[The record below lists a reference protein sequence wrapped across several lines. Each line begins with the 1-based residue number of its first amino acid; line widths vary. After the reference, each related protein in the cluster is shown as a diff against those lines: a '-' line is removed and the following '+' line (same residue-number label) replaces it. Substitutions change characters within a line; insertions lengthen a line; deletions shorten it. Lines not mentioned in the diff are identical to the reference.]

1 MKLYIIRH
9 GQTDWN
15 VEGKIQGR
23 QDIPLN
29 DMGRRQARA
38 LADGMKS
45 RPVAS
50 VYSSPQKRA
59 METAEAIAGPL
70 GLTVKAVPQL
80 MEIGYGDWEG
90 RSAED
95 ILTTDRELYESWWQH
110 PATVAP
116 LGGETLNQV
125 DERCRQAWDM
135 IRSGMKGDTAV
146 VAHGGTLAHFIVHLL
161 EGQPEAK
168 EIVVSNASI
177 TTMDYDPESGA
188 CRLVDRIFKQTP
200 GYIKMEIVL

>member
-116 LGGETLNQV
+116 PGGETLNQV

-146 VAHGGTLAHFIVHLL
+146 VAHGGTPTLSYIFWR
-161 EGQPEAK
+161 
-168 EIVVSNASI
+168 ASPRPRRLWSAMQVLPPW
-177 TTMDYDPESGA
+177 TMT
-188 CRLVDRIFKQTP
+188 RNP
-200 GYIKMEIVL
+200 GPAAWWT

>member
-116 LGGETLNQV
+116 PGGETLNQV

-161 EGQPEAK
+161 EGQSEAK

-177 TTMDYDPESGA
+177 TTMDYDPKSGA
-188 CRLVDRIFKQTP
+188 CRLVD
-200 GYIKMEIVL
+200 LNDCSHLD

>member
-1 MKLYIIRH
+1 MKLYLIRH

-116 LGGETLNQV
+116 PGGETLNQV

-161 EGQPEAK
+161 EGQREAK

-188 CRLVDRIFKQTP
+188 CRLVD
-200 GYIKMEIVL
+200 LNDCSHLD

>member
-15 VEGKIQGR
+15 VEGKIQGS

-29 DMGRRQARA
+29 ETGRRQALA
-38 LADGMKS
+38 LAKGMKS
-45 RPVAS
+45 RPVTA

-59 METAEAIAGPL
+59 METAKAIAAPL
-70 GLTVKAVPQL
+70 GLTVRAVPQL

-95 ILTTDRELYESWWQH
+95 ILTTDRDLYESWWQH

-116 LGGETLNQV
+116 PGGETLNQV
-125 DERCRQAWDM
+125 DGRCRQAWDM
-135 IRSGMKGDTAV
+135 IRAGMDGDTAV

-177 TTMDYDPESGA
+177 TTMDYDPVSGT
-188 CRLVDRIFKQTP
+188 CCLVDLNDCSHLD
-200 GYIKMEIVL
+200 GCNKMG

>member
-116 LGGETLNQV
+116 PGGETLNQV

-161 EGQPEAK
+161 KGQPDAE
-168 EIVVSNASI
+168 EIVVGNASI
-177 TTMDYDPESGA
+177 TTVEYDPETGI
-188 CRLVDRIFKQTP
+188 CRLLELNDCSHLEELLQ
-200 GYIKMEIVL
+200 

>member
-116 LGGETLNQV
+116 PGGETLNQV
-125 DERCRQAWDM
+125 DERCRQAWPWLTV
-135 IRSGMKGDTAV
+135 RESA
-146 VAHGGTLAHFIVHLL
+146 AP
-161 EGQPEAK
+161 GQ
-168 EIVVSNASI
+168 VSWR
-177 TTMDYDPESGA
+177 PPL
-188 CRLVDRIFKQTP
+188 R
-200 GYIKMEIVL
+200 

>member
-110 PATVAP
+110 PRWRLRA
-116 LGGETLNQV
+116 
-125 DERCRQAWDM
+125 ERR
-135 IRSGMKGDTAV
+135 
-146 VAHGGTLAHFIVHLL
+146 
-161 EGQPEAK
+161 
-168 EIVVSNASI
+168 
-177 TTMDYDPESGA
+177 
-188 CRLVDRIFKQTP
+188 
-200 GYIKMEIVL
+200 

>member
-50 VYSSPQKRA
+50 VYSSPKRRA

-116 LGGETLNQV
+116 PGGETLNQV

-188 CRLVDRIFKQTP
+188 CRLVD
-200 GYIKMEIVL
+200 LNDCSHLD

>member
-45 RPVAS
+45 RPVAA

-116 LGGETLNQV
+116 PGGETLNQV
-125 DERCRQAWDM
+125 DERCRQAWDI
-135 IRSGMKGDTAV
+135 IRAGMKGDTAV

-177 TTMDYDPESGA
+177 TTMDYDPKSGV
-188 CRLVDRIFKQTP
+188 CRLVD
-200 GYIKMEIVL
+200 LNDCSHLD

>member
-116 LGGETLNQV
+116 PGGETLNQV

-146 VAHGGTLAHFIVHLL
+146 AHFIVQLL

-177 TTMDYDPESGA
+177 TTMDYDPKSGV
-188 CRLVDRIFKQTP
+188 CRLVD
-200 GYIKMEIVL
+200 LNDCSHLD

>member
-95 ILTTDRELYESWWQH
+95 LSLIHIYAGWLTGATALAKTEDCCGPDLIYLPEITFDIDKFLKKCKDLIVKKPSSVIAVSEGIKVPDGRYVLSLIHISSIIILIQ
-110 PATVAP
+110 
-116 LGGETLNQV
+116 N
-125 DERCRQAWDM
+125 
-135 IRSGMKGDTAV
+135 I
-146 VAHGGTLAHFIVHLL
+146 
-161 EGQPEAK
+161 
-168 EIVVSNASI
+168 
-177 TTMDYDPESGA
+177 
-188 CRLVDRIFKQTP
+188 
-200 GYIKMEIVL
+200 

>member
-1 MKLYIIRH
+1 
-9 GQTDWN
+9 
-15 VEGKIQGR
+15 
-23 QDIPLN
+23 
-29 DMGRRQARA
+29 
-38 LADGMKS
+38 MKS

-116 LGGETLNQV
+116 PGGETLNQV

-177 TTMDYDPESGA
+177 TTMDYDPKSGV
-188 CRLVDRIFKQTP
+188 CRLVD
-200 GYIKMEIVL
+200 LNDCSHLD

>member
-116 LGGETLNQV
+116 PGGETLNQV

-146 VAHGGTLAHFIVHLL
+146 VAHGGTLAYFIVHLL

-188 CRLVDRIFKQTP
+188 CRLVD
-200 GYIKMEIVL
+200 LNDCSHLD

>member
-116 LGGETLNQV
+116 PGGETLNQV

-135 IRSGMKGDTAV
+135 IRSGMKGDTIFINNSKS
-146 VAHGGTLAHFIVHLL
+146 HFIVHLL

-188 CRLVDRIFKQTP
+188 CRLVD
-200 GYIKMEIVL
+200 LNDCSHLD

>member
-116 LGGETLNQV
+116 SGGETLNQV

-188 CRLVDRIFKQTP
+188 CRLVD
-200 GYIKMEIVL
+200 LNDCSHLD

>member
-45 RPVAS
+45 RPVAA

-116 LGGETLNQV
+116 PGGETLNQV

-188 CRLVDRIFKQTP
+188 CRLVD
-200 GYIKMEIVL
+200 LNDCSHLD

>member
-45 RPVAS
+45 RPVAA

-70 GLTVKAVPQL
+70 GASSA
-80 MEIGYGDWEG
+80 
-90 RSAED
+90 RSAFCV
-95 ILTTDRELYESWWQH
+95 I
-110 PATVAP
+110 
-116 LGGETLNQV
+116 GN
-125 DERCRQAWDM
+125 
-135 IRSGMKGDTAV
+135 
-146 VAHGGTLAHFIVHLL
+146 
-161 EGQPEAK
+161 
-168 EIVVSNASI
+168 SI
-177 TTMDYDPESGA
+177 GISY
-188 CRLVDRIFKQTP
+188 
-200 GYIKMEIVL
+200 YIKKVPE